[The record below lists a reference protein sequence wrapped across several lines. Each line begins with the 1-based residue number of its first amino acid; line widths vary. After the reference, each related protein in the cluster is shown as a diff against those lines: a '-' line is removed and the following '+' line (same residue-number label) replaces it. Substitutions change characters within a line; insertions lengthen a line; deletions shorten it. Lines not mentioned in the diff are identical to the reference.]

1 MGRFAKIFLLFFFIE
16 FFNSIFSFL
25 SFSQLLREITGIDT
39 KPETGLIFKDVHKYI
54 YIRGEKFSSDE
65 FYLSVE
71 LFQRVAEGAR
81 RKWCYKVDCSINGL
95 YMAWLPLSANRQ
107 WIPMEIYITL
117 CVGDWS
123 TGTSDFIEAA
133 GIHRDGMFRNACV
146 RSLFFFPQPR
156 SSVILLP
163 RFEKNSITRPRA
175 PVLCAPL
182 TKKHR

>member
-39 KPETGLIFKDVHKYI
+39 KPETGLIFKGVHI

-71 LFQRVAEGAR
+71 LFHRVAEGAR

-95 YMAWLPLSANRQ
+95 YMA
-107 WIPMEIYITL
+107 
-117 CVGDWS
+117 
-123 TGTSDFIEAA
+123 
-133 GIHRDGMFRNACV
+133 
-146 RSLFFFPQPR
+146 
-156 SSVILLP
+156 
-163 RFEKNSITRPRA
+163 
-175 PVLCAPL
+175 
-182 TKKHR
+182 

>member
-39 KPETGLIFKDVHKYI
+39 KLETGLIFKGVHI

-71 LFQRVAEGAR
+71 LFQRMAEGAT
-81 RKWCYKVDCSINGL
+81 RKWYYKVDCSINGL
-95 YMAWLPLSANRQ
+95 YIAWLPLSANRQ